1 MYIRYLFEDV
11 IVNEPNGEHTRPVK
25 RDVEHDFHVNVS
37 HQDII
42 EYLMPKWLKNDEKTI
57 FNCGIGIALC
67 ELDSCN
73 AIDYDQLENNTDFV
87 EFMRDRYREEAIKDF
102 EESNEP
108 Y

>member
-11 IVNEPNGEHTRPVK
+11 IVNEPNGEHTKPVM
-25 RDVEHDFHVNVS
+25 RDVEHDFNVNVS

-42 EYLMPKWLKNDEKTI
+42 DYLMPKWLESKDKAI
-57 FNCGIGIALC
+57 FHHAIGIALC

-73 AIDYDQLENNTDFV
+73 AIDYDQLENNDAFV
-87 EFMRDRYREEAIKDF
+87 EFLRDKYREEAIKDF

>member
-1 MYIRYLFEDV
+1 MYIRYKFEDV
-11 IVNEPNGEHTRPVK
+11 IVNEPNGEHTKPVK
-25 RDVEHDFHVNVS
+25 RDVEHDFYVNVS

-42 EYLMPKWLKNDEKTI
+42 DYLMPKWVEPQRARD
-57 FNCGIGIALC
+57 FGCAVGITLC

-73 AIDYDQLENNTDFV
+73 AIDYDQLENNKYFV
-87 EFMRDRYREEAIKDF
+87 EFLKDKYREEAIKDF